1 MCLWVSACVCV
12 LLKLTCKSVLFRYPE
27 INNKQNSKHFKLNQQ
42 KNLCACVKNNF
53 LQISHKKKKR
63 MSCIFIIFLL
73 HFLCF
78 FFVKCHSQLYLQPIS
93 AKECSLNCWN
103 SVFVCFSSNNAW
115 GTQQRKLI
123 SGGWGWLGVLNIY
136 TMRILQTHR
145 AVLGGGGIFTLSIS
159 IVFRTRISVSFL
171 LFTFNGAHIL
181 FDFFLFLLHARQ
193 KRIHFCKV
201 FPWVWILFLLF
212 FCNFLGRDEP
222 FNVFNCCNDLLHQVI
237 LLVFF

>member
-1 MCLWVSACVCV
+1 M
-12 LLKLTCKSVLFRYPE
+12 
-27 INNKQNSKHFKLNQQ
+27 
-42 KNLCACVKNNF
+42 KNNF
-53 LQISHKKKKR
+53 LQISHKKKNECHVF
-63 MSCIFIIFLL
+63 SSYFCFIFNVI
-73 HFLCF
+73 F

-171 LFTFNGAHIL
+171 LFTVNGAHIL

>member
-1 MCLWVSACVCV
+1 MYFFDTRKLTTNKIPNTLNSINRKFVCVCE
-12 LLKLTCKSVLFRYPE
+12 KQLF
-27 INNKQNSKHFKLNQQ
+27 
-42 KNLCACVKNNF
+42 ANF
-53 LQISHKKKKR
+53 TQEKKTNVMYFHHISA
-63 MSCIFIIFLL
+63 SFLMY
-73 HFLCF
+73 F

-159 IVFRTRISVSFL
+159 IVFRTRISVSFY
-171 LFTFNGAHIL
+171 
-181 FDFFLFLLHARQ
+181 FLLLMEHT
-193 KRIHFCKV
+193 FCLIFFCFCYTRDKSEFIFV
-201 FPWVWILFLLF
+201 RLFIECGFCFFFF

>member
-1 MCLWVSACVCV
+1 MYFFDTRKLTTNKIPNTLNSINRKFVCVCE
-12 LLKLTCKSVLFRYPE
+12 KQLFANFTQE
-27 INNKQNSKHFKLNQQ
+27 K
-42 KNLCACVKNNF
+42 KNECHVFSSYFCF
-53 LQISHKKKKR
+53 
-63 MSCIFIIFLL
+63 IFNVI
-73 HFLCF
+73 F

-103 SVFVCFSSNNAW
+103 SVFVCFSSSNAW

-181 FDFFLFLLHARQ
+181 FDFFFVFATRATKANSFL
-193 KRIHFCKV
+193 
-201 FPWVWILFLLF
+201 
-212 FCNFLGRDEP
+212 
-222 FNVFNCCNDLLHQVI
+222 
-237 LLVFF
+237 